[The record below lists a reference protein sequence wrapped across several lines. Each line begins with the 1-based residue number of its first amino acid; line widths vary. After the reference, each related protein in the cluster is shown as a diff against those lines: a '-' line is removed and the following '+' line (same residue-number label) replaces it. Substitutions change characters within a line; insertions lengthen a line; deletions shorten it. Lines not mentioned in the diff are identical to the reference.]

1 VNLFAREWDFVVIGA
16 GSAGATVAARLSE
29 NTSWYVL
36 LLEAGGNPSPLSLI
50 PAFVEQGLSSR
61 VMNWHFQGEPDPTLN
76 NRRLTWAAG
85 RALGGSS
92 SINGMVFGRGLPAG
106 YDAWEAEGNPGWGWR
121 DMLPAFKKL
130 ETWTGPPHETRGTA
144 GPIHVRPFTE
154 TEPAC
159 ESAMRAL
166 IDAGTPF
173 VEDYCAGITHGIGRT
188 QASQKNGF
196 RHGTARAY
204 LRAAGARKNLGIA
217 RHCRADRL
225 LIAQGRCTGVEIFHR
240 GTKRAIHARREV
252 ILAAGAIGT
261 PKLLL
266 LSGIGAPK
274 TLAPHGIA
282 VTHNLEGVGRNLNDH
297 VNIKISAFV
306 TTPTYNTARR
316 FPAAWRHAAR
326 LATSGTGPA
335 SSPANH
341 VQAFAKTDSS
351 LPHADIQIQLMPF
364 GFGTEAE
371 MKQNG
376 ITAVVSPCAPRARG
390 RVTLRDANPAAPPVI
405 TMPMLGEPDDI
416 ATLIRG
422 CDLTLAALAAGPGKT
437 HNARL
442 YAPAA
447 PPADK
452 SAWLE
457 FFRATAALNWHPTS
471 TCRMGP
477 DPQTGAVVDAAL
489 AVHGLTGLSIADAS
503 IMPAIPAGNTNA
515 PVIAIAERAAAF
527 IAARAA

>member
-1 VNLFAREWDFVVIGA
+1 MTCAAREWDFIVVGA
-16 GSAGATVAARLSE
+16 GSAGATAAARLSE
-29 NTSWYVL
+29 SGAWCVL

-50 PAFVEQGLSSR
+50 PALVEHGLISR
-61 VMNWHFQGEPDPTLN
+61 VMNWHYLGEPDPTLK

-92 SINGMVFGRGLPAG
+92 SINGMVFGRGLPAD
-106 YDAWEAEGNPGWGWR
+106 YAAWEAAGNPGWGWR

-130 ETWTGPPHETRGTA
+130 ETWTGPPHETRGTT
-144 GPIHVRPFTE
+144 GPIHVRPFVE
-154 TEPAC
+154 TESSC
-159 ESAMRAL
+159 ESVLRAL
-166 IDAGTPF
+166 IDAGTPY
-173 VEDYCAGITHGIGRT
+173 VEDYCTGITHGIGRT

-204 LRAAGARKNLGIA
+204 LRPAHPRKNLRIL

-225 LIAQGRCTGVEIFHR
+225 LISHGRCTGVEVFHR
-240 GTKRAIHARREV
+240 GVREKIRARREV

-266 LSGIGAPK
+266 LSGIGGPNS
-274 TLAPHGIA
+274 LAPHAIQII
-282 VTHNLEGVGRNLNDH
+282 HELPGVGQNLNDH
-297 VNIKISAFV
+297 ANIKLSAFV
-306 TTPTYNTARR
+306 GTKTYNTARR
-316 FPAAWRHAAR
+316 LPAALRHAAR
-326 LATSGTGPA
+326 LALTGTGPA

-341 VQAFAKTDSS
+341 VQAFVKTESF

-376 ITAVVSPCAPRARG
+376 ITAVISPCSPRARG
-390 RVTLRDANPAAPPVI
+390 QITLRDKNPASPPVI
-405 TMPMLGEPDDI
+405 TMPLLSDPNDI

-422 CDLTLAALAAGPGKT
+422 CDLTLAALAAGPAKT
-437 HNARL
+437 HGARL
-442 YAPAA
+442 YAPHT
-447 PPADK
+447 PPTGK
-452 SAWLE
+452 VAWLSFMRE
-457 FFRATAALNWHPTS
+457 TAALNWHPTG
-471 TCRMGP
+471 TCRMGQNP
-477 DPQTGAVVDAAL
+477 ETGAVVTENL

-503 IMPAIPAGNTNA
+503 IMPTVPSGNTNA
-515 PVIAIAERAAAF
+515 PTIAIAERAATF

>member
-1 VNLFAREWDFVVIGA
+1 MNFAAREWDFIVIGA

-29 NTSWYVL
+29 NAAWYVL

-50 PAFVEQGLSSR
+50 PALVEQGLTSR
-61 VMNWHFQGEPDPTLN
+61 ITNWHYLGEPDPTLN

-85 RALGGSS
+85 RAVGGSS
-92 SINGMVFGRGLPAG
+92 AINGMVFGRGLPSDYAAWQAAG
-106 YDAWEAEGNPGWGWR
+106 NANWGWEN
-121 DMLPAFKKL
+121 MLPAFKKL
-130 ETWTGPPHETRGTA
+130 ETWTGPPHATRGTT

-154 TEPAC
+154 TESAC
-159 ESAMRAL
+159 ESTMQAL
-166 IDAGTPF
+166 INAGTPY
-173 VEDYCAGITHGIGRT
+173 VDDYCAGITTGIGRT
-188 QASQKNGF
+188 QASQKHGF

-204 LRAAGARKNLGIA
+204 LRPARHRPNLRIL

-225 LIAQGRCTGVEIFHR
+225 TLTGNRCTGVEIFHR
-240 GTKRAIHARREV
+240 GTSQKLRARREI

-266 LSGIGAPK
+266 LSGIGGEK
-274 TLAPHGIA
+274 SLAPHAIQ
-282 VTHNLEGVGRNLNDH
+282 VIHELPGVGQNFNDH

-306 TTPTYNTARR
+306 STKTYNTARR
-316 FPAAWRHAAR
+316 FPTALRHAAR
-326 LATSGTGPA
+326 LALTGTGPA

-341 VQAFAKTDSS
+341 VQAFVKTDSS

-371 MKQNG
+371 MRQNG
-376 ITAVVSPCAPRARG
+376 FTAVISPTAPRARG
-390 RVTLRDANPAAPPVI
+390 TITLRDDNPASPPVI
-405 TMPMLGEPDDI
+405 TMPMLSEADDI
-416 ATLIRG
+416 ATLTRG
-422 CDLTLAALAAGPGKT
+422 CDLTLAALAAGPAKT

-447 PPADK
+447 PLADK
-452 SAWLE
+452 SAWLA
-457 FFRATAALNWHPTS
+457 FMRATAALNWHPTS

-477 DPQTGAVVDAAL
+477 NPQTGAVVDQTL

-503 IMPAIPAGNTNA
+503 IMPSVTAGNTNA
-515 PVIAIAERAAAF
+515 PTIAIAERAATF